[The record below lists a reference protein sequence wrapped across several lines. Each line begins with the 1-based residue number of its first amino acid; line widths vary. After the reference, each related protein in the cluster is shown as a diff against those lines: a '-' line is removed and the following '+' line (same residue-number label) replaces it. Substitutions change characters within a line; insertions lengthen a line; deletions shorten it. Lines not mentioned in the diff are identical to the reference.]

1 MKNMGIKLKLI
12 FLFIVIKCIPLIII
26 GYLAIIGVNELEKY
40 FSNNTKILFE
50 ENKKLIESTASNAI
64 EDSIKALDKTSQ
76 NSLEKLSVSIANQVA
91 DFLYER
97 DNDLL
102 FLSKLALNDKV
113 LQEFSNSKQKKILS
127 HDKYIYDDVTNSWI
141 PPKLKTQKIKGLQQ
155 SSIEDNNKEFHVV
168 DPLVLQSKYI
178 PLYKEISFFDT
189 DGKEIYK
196 TSSINEKKLDISK
209 QKNTYIKAE
218 DYFSKIKNLKA
229 GEIYVS
235 DVIGAY
241 VPSKVIGSF
250 TKEKAKK
257 MGVDF
262 KPELHGYA
270 GVENPNG
277 KHFEGIIRFIT
288 PVYKKNKKI
297 GYISL
302 ALDHRHIMEYTD
314 TINPVD
320 PQIKQNIANARD
332 GNYLFMWD
340 KEGRNISHPRDYF
353 IMGFD
358 PKTGKRVPGWLSKS
372 VLEDFKKSKKSD
384 LNSFLETYPTFYKQS
399 LQQKPNLAQLKEKGE
414 VGLDCRYLNFAP
426 QCKGWME
433 ITQNGGYGSF
443 VIYWSKVWKLTTA
456 ATIPYYTGQYGSSKR
471 GFGFV
476 TMGANVDEFHEAANK
491 TKENINNI
499 LDEQNKKLQN
509 AVEHSSKKI
518 EHLTQKIVNE
528 LTSVTFLMVILV
540 ILIAIWMS
548 NYITSKIQKLI
559 EGTQKFDNN
568 NLDYR
573 IEVTSKDEI
582 GQLEKAFNKMA
593 SRIEQSIK
601 IQKEKEAQV
610 IQKTKMAS
618 MGDMLSAIIHQWKQ
632 PLSVIKTKVS
642 GTQLHIEMEQEIKKD
657 ELVDVLDSVNRQV
670 DYMTEITSEFKDF
683 FKPTQKQI
691 YTLNDVIYSTYK
703 MLSGIYK
710 SKGILIEIDGDKDI
724 KIDGYPNE
732 LMQVLI
738 NILNNASDQIR
749 QNDVPHKVI
758 NINMESNETV
768 VFIKISDS
776 AGGISENIIDKIF
789 DSYFTTKDSDH
800 GTGIGL
806 DIAVQIITKA
816 QGKISVKNITK
827 NVEGVDYT
835 GAEFTIE
842 LPLS

>member
-691 YTLNDVIYSTYK
+691 YTLNDVIYSTYQ

>member
-1 MKNMGIKLKLI
+1 
-12 FLFIVIKCIPLIII
+12 
-26 GYLAIIGVNELEKY
+26 
-40 FSNNTKILFE
+40 
-50 ENKKLIESTASNAI
+50 
-64 EDSIKALDKTSQ
+64 
-76 NSLEKLSVSIANQVA
+76 
-91 DFLYER
+91 
-97 DNDLL
+97 
-102 FLSKLALNDKV
+102 
-113 LQEFSNSKQKKILS
+113 
-127 HDKYIYDDVTNSWI
+127 YIYDDVTNSWI

-168 DPLVLQSKYI
+168 DSLVLQSKYI

-209 QKNTYIKAE
+209 QKTTYIKAE

-229 GEIYVS
+229 GEIYVT

-691 YTLNDVIYSTYK
+691 YTLNDVIYSTYQ

>member
-1 MKNMGIKLKLI
+1 MGIKLKLI

-691 YTLNDVIYSTYK
+691 YTLNDVIYSTYQ